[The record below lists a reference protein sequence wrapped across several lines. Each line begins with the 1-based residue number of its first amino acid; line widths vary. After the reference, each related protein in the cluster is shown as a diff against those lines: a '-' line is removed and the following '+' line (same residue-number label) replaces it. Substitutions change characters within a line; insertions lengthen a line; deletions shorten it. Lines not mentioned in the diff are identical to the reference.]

1 MPDTFN
7 SSVGMELAALRAL
20 GSLRRCVSARDRLL
34 RERSQ
39 PAPMHRKPVAEPVRL
54 EHWGADD

>member
-20 GSLRRCVSARDRLL
+20 GSLRRRVSARDRLL
-34 RERSQ
+34 RERCQS
-39 PAPMHRKPVAEPVRL
+39 APMHQKPAAEPVRV
-54 EHWGADD
+54 EEWGADD